1 MLTFTTNSSFLERPA
16 DGFRLIGTC
25 TVNGDRHYTLTG
37 SLIDGFG
44 NRFSKAYTKMI
55 TVFEYRKRFYNI
67 QINTMVRDYINPNSQ
82 EQPDNIIV
90 TITLVK
96 SWESSQQIARYSS
109 LLLMTRTPE
118 NWFRVH
124 LPTAGTKPQ

>member
-1 MLTFTTNSSFLERPA
+1 
-16 DGFRLIGTC
+16 
-25 TVNGDRHYTLTG
+25 
-37 SLIDGFG
+37 
-44 NRFSKAYTKMI
+44 NRFSKTYTKMI

-96 SWESSQQIARYSS
+96 SWESSQQIARYFFPASYDQDTGELVQGSFTYRWYQTTMTVQMQDDREYEFNYDNNGNLLIEGYCFDESRYIYYDS
-109 LLLMTRTPE
+109 L
-118 NWFRVH
+118 
-124 LPTAGTKPQ
+124 